1 MAQIQKQEFAPTS
14 RPNTSATAI
23 SNTKEILSKEKKV
36 VIKIPSN
43 EKDKTAVKVGINGH
57 LFLIPRDVE
66 SAVPMS
72 VVNAL
77 NECVEDH
84 YFPVDGGKDSEN
96 QKYEKRQVMRF
107 PYQIIREATETE
119 KPSIETENAK
129 E

>member
-23 SNTKEILSKEKKV
+23 SNTKEILSHEKKV
-36 VIKIPSN
+36 VIKIPAT
-43 EKDKTAVKVGINGH
+43 EKEKTAVKIGINGH
-57 LFLIPRDVE
+57 TFLIPRDVE
-66 SAVPMS
+66 STVPMS
-72 VVNAL
+72 VIGAL

-84 YFPVDGGKDSEN
+84 YFPVDGGKDAEN

-119 KPSIETENAK
+119 KPAIETENAK